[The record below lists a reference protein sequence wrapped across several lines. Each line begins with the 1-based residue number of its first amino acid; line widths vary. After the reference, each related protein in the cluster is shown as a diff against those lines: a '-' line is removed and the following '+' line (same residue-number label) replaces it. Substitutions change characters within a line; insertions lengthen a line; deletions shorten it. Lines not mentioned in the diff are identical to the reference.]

1 MQGWPDKSQGIA
13 INLHRHNFKDFPL
26 LRGENRLKD
35 VKIAQN
41 NIMAFKKGEKRP
53 EGAGR
58 KKGSANKTTVKVR
71 EAMELAFEGIG
82 GVPALVEW
90 AQKNQTEFYKLF
102 AKLLPVQVEASVDGK
117 LDITWQK

>member
-1 MQGWPDKSQGIA
+1 
-13 INLHRHNFKDFPL
+13 
-26 LRGENRLKD
+26 
-35 VKIAQN
+35 
-41 NIMAFKKGEKRP
+41 MAFKKGEKRP

-90 AQKNQTEFYKLF
+90 AQDNQTEFYKLF
-102 AKLLPVQVEASVDGK
+102 AKLLPVQVEASVDNK

>member
-1 MQGWPDKSQGIA
+1 
-13 INLHRHNFKDFPL
+13 
-26 LRGENRLKD
+26 
-35 VKIAQN
+35 
-41 NIMAFKKGEKRP
+41 MAFKKGEKRP

-117 LDITWQK
+117 LEIDHKVSPAVAAMLDNLREVTR

>member
-1 MQGWPDKSQGIA
+1 
-13 INLHRHNFKDFPL
+13 
-26 LRGENRLKD
+26 
-35 VKIAQN
+35 
-41 NIMAFKKGEKRP
+41 MAFKKGEKRP

-90 AQKNQTEFYKLF
+90 AQDNQTEFYKLF
-102 AKLLPVQVEASVDGK
+102 AKLLPVQVEANVDGK

>member
-1 MQGWPDKSQGIA
+1 
-13 INLHRHNFKDFPL
+13 
-26 LRGENRLKD
+26 
-35 VKIAQN
+35 
-41 NIMAFKKGEKRP
+41 MAFKKGEKRP

-90 AQKNQTEFYKLF
+90 VQDNQTEFY
-102 AKLLPVQVEASVDGK
+102 
-117 LDITWQK
+117 

>member
-1 MQGWPDKSQGIA
+1 
-13 INLHRHNFKDFPL
+13 
-26 LRGENRLKD
+26 
-35 VKIAQN
+35 
-41 NIMAFKKGEKRP
+41 MAFKKGEKRP

-82 GVPALVEW
+82 GVPALIKW
-90 AQKNQTEFYKLF
+90 AQDNQTDFYKLF

-117 LDITWQK
+117 LEIAWQK